1 MLGVNFI
8 LAPAQKKSVRNASV
22 KSHVMKAASNNNL
35 STQTNDVLCN
45 PQNPVNPD
53 SKPGVLHTPHQGHT
67 PTSCDIIF
75 DIASD
80 LPLSTI

>member
-8 LAPAQKKSVRNASV
+8 LAPAQKKSVRNASARGLA
-22 KSHVMKAASNNNL
+22 MKATFINNL
-35 STQTNDVLCN
+35 STQTNDVLYN

-67 PTSCDIIF
+67 PTSYDIIS